1 MKILHVI
8 ATIAARDGGPSK
20 ACFEMARAVVR
31 RGHEVSIITTNMD
44 GPGVLD
50 VPVGDPVMRDG
61 VTLRHFPVTFPRFWG
76 TSPEMTRAL
85 EEAIP
90 QVDVVHLHSL
100 YMYHDKVVGR
110 ICRETG
116 TPYILRPHGTLD
128 PYLHKRRR
136 LRKLLMELWFQNRVT
151 REAAKIHFTTEE
163 EMQLAAPWVFGRPGV
178 VIPNGLDMREYE
190 NLPPRGNFRARH
202 PQIGDKPIVLFFG
215 RLNFKKGLDILTRAF
230 ADMADAVPDAH
241 LVIAGPDGGM
251 RAKTEA
257 WIDEYALRERTT
269 FTGMVTG
276 QDKLDLLSDGDLF
289 VLPSYSENF
298 GISVIEAS
306 ACGLPVAI
314 SDKVNLWH
322 EIAAADAGWVSPAE
336 PGPFR
341 AAMQAALADR
351 DGAREKGA
359 RGRQLVAARFDWSRI
374 GEALEDVYGELA

>member
-50 VPVGDPVMRDG
+50 VPVGEPVQRDG

-76 TSPEMTRAL
+76 TSPEMARAL
-85 EEAIP
+85 EETIP

-110 ICRETG
+110 ICRDTG

-151 REAAKIHFTTEE
+151 RGAARIHFTTEE
-163 EMQLAAPWVFGRPGV
+163 EMQLAEPWVFGRPGV
-178 VIPNGLDMREYE
+178 VIPNGLDMGEYAD
-190 NLPPRGNFRARH
+190 LPPRGQFRARH
-202 PQIGDKPIVLFFG
+202 PQIGDKPMVLFFG

-230 ADMADAVPDAH
+230 ADIADAVPDAQ

-257 WIDEYALRERTT
+257 WIDEYGLRERTL

-276 QDKLDLLSDGDLF
+276 QDKLDLLRDGDLF

-298 GISVIEAS
+298 GISVIEAA

-314 SDKVNLWH
+314 SNKVNLWH
-322 EIAAADAGWVSPAE
+322 EISGADAGWVTPAE
-336 PGPFR
+336 PGPFG
-341 AAMQAALADR
+341 AAMQAALADPEA
-351 DGAREKGA
+351 ARAKGA
-359 RGRQLVAARFDWSRI
+359 RGRALVAARFDWSRI

>member
-276 QDKLDLLSDGDLF
+276 QDKLDLLTDGDLF